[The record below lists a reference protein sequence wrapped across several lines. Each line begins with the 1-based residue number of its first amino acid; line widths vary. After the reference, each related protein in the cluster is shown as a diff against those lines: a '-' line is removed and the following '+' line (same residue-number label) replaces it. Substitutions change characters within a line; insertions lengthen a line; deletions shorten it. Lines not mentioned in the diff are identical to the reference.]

1 MFNDEISRLAR
12 QLVRVRDALAAE
24 APFSPAWAATVEW
37 CDELEAQIRSMG
49 RDPDALARATRLAAR
64 RRRRPAQSGLASI
77 DLSPAA
83 AR

>member
-1 MFNDEISRLAR
+1 MSVDEISRLAWR
-12 QLVRVRDALAAE
+12 LVRVRDVLAAE

-37 CDELEAQIRSMG
+37 GDELEAQIRSMG

-64 RRRRPAQSGLASI
+64 RRRRPAQLRPTSI
-77 DLSPAA
+77 DRSPAA

>member
-1 MFNDEISRLAR
+1 MSNDEISRLAFR
-12 QLVRVRDALAAE
+12 LTRVRDALATE

-49 RDPDALARATRLAAR
+49 TDPDALAGATRPAAR
-64 RRRRPAQSGLASI
+64 RRRRPAQGGPTSI
-77 DLSPAA
+77 DRIPAG